1 MTDEPR
7 GVKCVSHLQV
17 LEGRSQHPLS
27 RGLQR
32 LGAVLLL
39 CLEDFL
45 VVLFPASLVPVAQET
60 EPMSPC
66 LEIPLN
72 RTGKETRK
80 ILIRGDDPG
89 AIRVLCSGPC
99 SSHSPVC
106 LSDVYRAFISFAL
119 RR

>member
-1 MTDEPR
+1 MREPPAGPACTGAGLPSCR
-7 GVKCVSHLQV
+7 PAVAQPAPAQP
-17 LEGRSQHPLS
+17 RSAAA
-27 RGLQR
+27 R
-32 LGAVLLL
+32 GAVLLL

-89 AIRVLCSGPC
+89 AIRVLCS
-99 SSHSPVC
+99 
-106 LSDVYRAFISFAL
+106 
-119 RR
+119 